1 MSLPEAS
8 SGSGPRAR
16 FMASAVWMAR
26 RKVSPTRPIAWESLE
41 NIEMTPM
48 SWSTFSA
55 AMVSARTRLSANA
68 TSEGTLG
75 LRLWQTMIM
84 SNSSAWVLMP

>member
-1 MSLPEAS
+1 M
-8 SGSGPRAR
+8 
-16 FMASAVWMAR
+16 
-26 RKVSPTRPIAWESLE
+26 AWESLE
-41 NIEMTPM
+41 NIEMTPR

-75 LRLWQTMIM
+75 LRL
-84 SNSSAWVLMP
+84 